1 MPLSKYICTK
11 CRIDLTPI
19 NMANSSIC
27 KNCYNIYMSEYRE
40 NNKEKIRE
48 YHREYM
54 RLQRWLN
61 GGPDNHH
68 LIGDHINVK
77 LKSCGGVL
85 HVG

>member
-1 MPLSKYICTK
+1 
-11 CRIDLTPI
+11 
-19 NMANSSIC
+19 
-27 KNCYNIYMSEYRE
+27 MSEYRE